1 MTRPSDRQTNTF
13 CEYWIQ
19 RKVREVTSLLG
30 FLLTHNETT
39 EVTKYLIIKENTSMS
54 HFKESKEYL
63 GDITEKE
70 RPLHAFS
77 YQGSTEY
84 SLATA
89 TFATLIWDLCRRKR
103 ILKHDKFYC
112 WRFFP
117 CSLQWVL
124 LPGELFC
131 QDLSALFDRL
141 LHVPELE
148 RRTQHIISVPIIG
161 HVDTGFFPNQT
172 WTSFFPLLFF

>member
-1 MTRPSDRQTNTF
+1 M
-13 CEYWIQ
+13 
-19 RKVREVTSLLG
+19 LG

-63 GDITEKE
+63 GDIAEKE

-89 TFATLIWDLCRRKR
+89 TFATLI
-103 ILKHDKFYC
+103 
-112 WRFFP
+112 
-117 CSLQWVL
+117 
-124 LPGELFC
+124 
-131 QDLSALFDRL
+131 
-141 LHVPELE
+141 
-148 RRTQHIISVPIIG
+148 
-161 HVDTGFFPNQT
+161 
-172 WTSFFPLLFF
+172 